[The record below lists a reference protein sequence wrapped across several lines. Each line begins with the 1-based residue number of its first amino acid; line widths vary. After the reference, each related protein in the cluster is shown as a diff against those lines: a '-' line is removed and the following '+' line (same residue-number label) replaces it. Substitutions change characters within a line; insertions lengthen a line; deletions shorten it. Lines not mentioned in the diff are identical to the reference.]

1 MEIWTYVSRLR
12 LLHVA
17 IFCATLF
24 AAGLVIPTLTTAQSS
39 SREDTYQQLG
49 LFGDIFQRVR
59 ESYVDEIED
68 RDLIEAAITGMLTS
82 LDPHSTFLNTENFS
96 EMQEQTK
103 GRFGGLGVEITMEQ
117 GMVKVVSPI
126 DDTPAAR
133 AGLQPEDYLIAVDD
147 ESIIGMQLSEAVNR
161 LRGKVGSK
169 VTVKVQRGQQ
179 EPFDVT
185 IVRDFIK
192 IRSVRS
198 EIFDGIGYI
207 RITTFSEQTTP
218 GLMDA
223 VDDFFREEGDDLKG
237 VVLDL
242 RNNPGGL
249 LTEAVS
255 VSDAFLEAGEIVST
269 RGRDPEGGSH
279 VYAKPGDIARGLPMV
294 ILINS
299 GSASASEIVA
309 GALKDH
315 KRAVILGT
323 RSFGKGSV
331 QSVIPISNTS
341 AIRLTTARYYT
352 PSGVSIQGLGIV
364 PDIEVELARIEPV
377 EGGVVREEDLKGA
390 LDGSDDDNG
399 GENAGR
405 ENAGRENAGGEN
417 ADSDDAGSDDSA
429 TDDAD
434 TGKVQDDA
442 AEAPVDRSK
451 IDYQLARALDLIRG
465 VAVFGALKPAS

>member
-1 MEIWTYVSRLR
+1 MGYMGSFGRIRLWQ
-12 LLHVA
+12 V
-17 IFCATLF
+17 TLF
-24 AAGLVIPTLTTAQSS
+24 CTVVFCAGLVIPTLTTAQSS
-39 SREDTYQQLG
+39 SKEDTYRQLG

-59 ESYVDEIED
+59 ESYVDEVED
-68 RDLIEAAITGMLTS
+68 SELIEAAITGMLTS
-82 LDPHSTFLNTENFS
+82 LDPHSSFLNTENFS
-96 EMQEQTK
+96 DMKEQTK

-133 AGLQPEDYLIAVDD
+133 AGLQPEDFLIAVDE
-147 ESIIGMQLSEAVNR
+147 ESIIGMQLSEAVDR

-169 VTVKVQRGQQ
+169 VKIKVQRGQT

-198 EIFDGIGYI
+198 EIFDGIGYV

-218 GLMDA
+218 GLMEA
-223 VDDFFREEGDDLKG
+223 VDDFFKTEGDSLKG
-237 VVLDL
+237 IVLDL

-249 LTEAVS
+249 LTEAVT
-255 VSDAFLEAGEIVST
+255 VSDAFLEEGEIVST
-269 RGRDPEGGSH
+269 RGRNSGDGSH
-279 VYAKPGDIARGLPMV
+279 IYAKPGDIARGLPMV
-294 ILINS
+294 VLINS

-315 KRAVILGT
+315 GRAIILGT

-331 QSVIPISNTS
+331 QSVIPISNSS

-352 PSGVSIQGLGIV
+352 PSGISIQARGIV
-364 PDIEVELARIEPV
+364 PDIEVKLARIEAV
-377 EGGVVREEDLKGA
+377 EGGIVREEDLRGA
-390 LDGSDDDNG
+390 LDGSETESGAGSDGNAGNAAGDDDG
-399 GENAGR
+399 
-405 ENAGRENAGGEN
+405 
-417 ADSDDAGSDDSA
+417 ADSDTDAENLGE
-429 TDDAD
+429 AD
-434 TGKVQDDA
+434 TGDDDSDSA
-442 AEAPVDRSK
+442 FNQAE

-465 VAVFGALKPAS
+465 VSIFGRMKPTS

>member
-1 MEIWTYVSRLR
+1 MGSFGRIRLWQ
-12 LLHVA
+12 V
-17 IFCATLF
+17 TLF
-24 AAGLVIPTLTTAQSS
+24 CTVVFCAGLVIPTLTTAQSS
-39 SREDTYQQLG
+39 SKEDTYRQLG

-59 ESYVDEIED
+59 ESYVDEVED
-68 RDLIEAAITGMLTS
+68 SELIEAAITGMLTS
-82 LDPHSTFLNTENFS
+82 LDPHSSFLNTENFS
-96 EMQEQTK
+96 DMKEQTK

-133 AGLQPEDYLIAVDD
+133 AGLQPEDFLIAVDE
-147 ESIIGMQLSEAVNR
+147 ESIIGMQLSEAVDR

-169 VTVKVQRGQQ
+169 VKIKVQRGQT

-198 EIFDGIGYI
+198 EIFDGIGYV

-218 GLMDA
+218 GLMEA
-223 VDDFFREEGDDLKG
+223 VDDFFKTEGDSLKG
-237 VVLDL
+237 IVLDL

-249 LTEAVS
+249 LTEAVT
-255 VSDAFLEAGEIVST
+255 VSDAFLEEGEIVST
-269 RGRDPEGGSH
+269 RGRNSGDGSH
-279 VYAKPGDIARGLPMV
+279 IYAKPGDIARGLPMV
-294 ILINS
+294 VLINS

-315 KRAVILGT
+315 GRAIILGT

-331 QSVIPISNTS
+331 QSVIPISNSS

-352 PSGVSIQGLGIV
+352 PSGISIQARGIV
-364 PDIEVELARIEPV
+364 PDIEVKLARIEAV
-377 EGGVVREEDLKGA
+377 EGGIVREEDLRGA
-390 LDGSDDDNG
+390 LDGS
-399 GENAGR
+399 ET
-405 ENAGRENAGGEN
+405 E
-417 ADSDDAGSDDSA
+417 SDAGSDGNAGNAAGDDDGADSDTGA
-429 TDDAD
+429 ENSGEAD
-434 TGKVQDDA
+434 TGDDDSDSA
-442 AEAPVDRSK
+442 FNQAE

-465 VAVFGALKPAS
+465 VSIFGRMKPTS